1 MTDVDRDRDTLR
13 GRVAQTFEPDGP
25 LARSLPAFQAR
36 PGQQAM
42 AEAVAE
48 ALAEG
53 EVLVSEAATGVGKTF
68 AYLVPVVLSGAK
80 VVLST
85 GTKTL
90 QDQIFYRDLPAV
102 LRALGARPQVAL
114 LKGRG
119 NYLCPYRLAQT
130 RESIAAL
137 DGEQQRLLNRVQD
150 WARAT
155 PDGDLT
161 RSGLLPDDALLW
173 PRITSTVENCLRNE
187 CPNLS
192 GCFVAKARRTAIEA
206 DIVVVNHH
214 LLCADMALK
223 EEGFG
228 EVLPAAQAV
237 VMDEAHQMP
246 EVATRFFG
254 ANLSSRQLNELWRDG
269 WKADADEIGDDP
281 AFRRRLDQLE
291 ESLQRLIDRFGELP
305 VRETP
310 AGLAEW
316 PSVEAALDQLET
328 TLEGFAEGAEAQAER
343 GSAVQAVARRARDQ
357 ARRLAMFRRPP
368 GDWVAWYER
377 RGRGFGLNTA
387 PLEVGS
393 AFADHRTRF
402 PGSWIF
408 TSATLNAGDACAFF
422 RERLGLGEAV
432 TRVYE
437 TVFDY
442 SKQALLYPPSGLPN
456 PSAPDYTRRFVEA
469 VRPLLHA
476 IGGRAFLLFTSH
488 RALGEA
494 AERLRGT
501 PGFEVLV
508 QGTRS
513 RGELIERFQQADQAV
528 LLGTGT
534 FWEGVDIRGSA
545 LSVVAIDRLPF
556 AAPGDPVLAARLER
570 LRAAGRDPFRAF
582 QIPQAVLTLKQGFGR
597 LIRSETD
604 VGVFVLGDPRL
615 TSKGYGRYFRDALPA
630 LPMTRQVDDAIEF
643 LTRWETA
650 S

>member
-13 GRVAQTFEPDGP
+13 GRVAQAFEPDGP

-48 ALAEG
+48 ALVEG

-130 RESIAAL
+130 RESMAAL
-137 DGEQQRLLNRVQD
+137 DGAQQRLLSRVQD

-192 GCFVAKARRTAIEA
+192 GCFVAKARRSAIEA

-291 ESLQRLIDRFGELP
+291 ESLQMLIDRFGELP
-305 VRETP
+305 VRETA

-393 AFADHRTRF
+393 AFADHRARF
-402 PGSWIF
+402 PGSWVF

-422 RERLGLGEAV
+422 RERLGLGDAV

-442 SKQALLYPPSGLPN
+442 STQALLYHPSGLPN
-456 PSAPDYTRRFVEA
+456 PSAPDYTRQFVEA

-508 QGTRS
+508 QGTRA
-513 RGELIERFQQADQAV
+513 RGELIERFEQADQAV